1 VHDRRIDGE
10 TFVFGNAGGL
20 FFNAMTWWD
29 HTTSSLWSQP
39 TGRAI
44 AGELKGTEL
53 ELLPSQMTTWSNWLQ
68 AHPETLAMTNG
79 YAQTSLAR
87 QTFDTDFII
96 GVVISDLSKAY
107 TYEDVAAEILVNDQL
122 GEFPLLV
129 WAAHNDYR
137 SFLRQVGD
145 QTLSFEPLEGN
156 SDLFTDRET
165 GSTWEANIG
174 LATAGPLKG
183 EALQPAPSLTS
194 FDWAWEDFY
203 PDSEYYHP

>member
-1 VHDRRIDGE
+1 VHDRRIAGE
-10 TFVFGNAGGL
+10 TAVFGNAGGL
-20 FFNAMTWWD
+20 YFNAMTWWD

-44 AGELKGTEL
+44 AGELKGAEL
-53 ELLPSQMTTWSNWLQ
+53 ALLPSQMTTWRNWLA
-68 AHPETLAMTNG
+68 AHPETQVMINDYPQLG
-79 YAQTSLAR
+79 FRR
-87 QTFDTDFII
+87 QKFDTDFVI
-96 GVVISDLSKAY
+96 GVLIAGQAKAY
-107 TYEDVAAEILVNDQL
+107 AYEDVAAEGIVNDQL
-122 GEFPLLV
+122 EDIPLLL

-137 SFLRQVGD
+137 SFVRQVGD
-145 QTLSFEPLEGN
+145 QILTFELRNGVLS
-156 SDLFTDRET
+156 DRET
-165 GSTWEANIG
+165 GSAWDENLG

>member
-1 VHDRRIDGE
+1 MHDRRIDGE

-20 FFNAMTWWD
+20 YYNAMTWWD

-68 AHPETLAMTNG
+68 THPDTLAMTNG
-79 YAQTSLAR
+79 YAQLGMRR
-87 QTFDTDFII
+87 QQFDTDFVI
-96 GVVISDLSKAY
+96 GVVIADLSKAY
-107 TYEDVAAEILVNDQL
+107 LYEDVAAEEIVNDQL
-122 GEFPLLV
+122 GEFPLLI

-137 SFLRQVGD
+137 SYLRQVSE
-145 QTLSFEPLEGN
+145 QTLTFEITNGILM
-156 SDLFTDRET
+156 DQET
-165 GSTWEANIG
+165 GSTWEASLG

-183 EALQPAPSLTS
+183 EALQPIPSLTS
-194 FDWAWEDFY
+194 FDWAWEDLY
-203 PDSEYYHP
+203 PQSEYYHP